1 MTAEAD
7 IALNQTFRVELDL
20 LARNPSPTPFPA
32 PLAPVLRSTFA
43 ALAVQRS
50 RQPISPPRSRAN
62 TIAAQTW
69 RPWRQ
74 ASITGQLVWVITRR
88 AGFFQGEKR
97 GTPQRSE
104 SVRSVAGS
112 PTQVS
117 GVRPVPLSCNAKARS
132 IICCHQAGTAPSKAP
147 YGRSSCFVSS
157 PLVPCS
163 RTRPRLHRR
172 CGHTPQVHKA
182 TDRTPVRLRRFR
194 RYRTRCAIRR
204 RETAYPARYD
214 PPPLTS
220 RRAGYGSD
228 RRRCKSRGR
237 LQTTPRIVSRSR
249 AASSS

>member
-1 MTAEAD
+1 M
-7 IALNQTFRVELDL
+7 NQTFRVELDL

-32 PLAPVLRSTFA
+32 PLAPVLTIHLRGPCRATVSA
-43 ALAVQRS
+43 AHLTAEVEGQYDSRTNLAAVAS
-50 RQPISPPRSRAN
+50 GD
-62 TIAAQTW
+62 
-69 RPWRQ
+69 
-74 ASITGQLVWVITRR
+74 SITGQLVWVITRR

-220 RRAGYGSD
+220 RRAGYGND